1 MDVVAERFG
10 GRGGDGPEE
19 KRVPYWVAAF
29 HLTPPEFKRLFFE
42 MQVRPR
48 TRGAR
53 TGTGGA
59 GVQSRGVGVT
69 AHREAP
75 YQSGRFV
82 VGRFVAGMLG
92 ARSTP
97 KRRRV
102 WQQKGISSAS
112 LRYWRS
118 A

>member
-10 GRGGDGPEE
+10 GRGGDSPEE
-19 KRVPYWVAAF
+19 KRVPWWVAAF
-29 HLTPPEFKRLFFE
+29 HLTPHEFKRLFLE

-53 TGTGGA
+53 TGTGGD
-59 GVQSRGVGVT
+59 GVQSRAVVVT
-69 AHREAP
+69 AHREAHI
-75 YQSGRFV
+75 SLARFV

-102 WQQKGISSAS
+102 WQQKGVSSVS
-112 LRYWRS
+112 
-118 A
+118 

>member
-48 TRGAR
+48 TRGAWP
-53 TGTGGA
+53 GTGGA
-59 GVQSRGVGVT
+59 GVQSRDVVVT
-69 AHREAP
+69 AYREAL
-75 YQSGRFV
+75 YQSGSFV
-82 VGRFVAGMLG
+82 VGTLG
-92 ARSTP
+92 AR
-97 KRRRV
+97 
-102 WQQKGISSAS
+102 
-112 LRYWRS
+112 
-118 A
+118 